1 MRVVIATDDKK
12 NLNGHFSLA
21 NVFMFFDIS
30 EDSYSLINEVCFSLD
45 NSHGASLKCKNRKP
59 FCIEERLAAIKGSDV
74 IFVSAIGGPIADR
87 VISNNVYP
95 IEMNAPEGIETVIF
109 KLQSMLK
116 GKQPLWLKRIL
127 KHDFLFE
134 GTGD

>member
-12 NLNGHFSLA
+12 NLNGHFA
-21 NVFMFFDIS
+21 FAGVFMLFDIS
-30 EDSYSLINEVCFSLD
+30 EDSYSLIKEVCFSVN
-45 NSHGASLKCKNRKP
+45 NSGDPGSRCKSRKP

-87 VISNNVYP
+87 VISSNVYP
-95 IEMNAPEGIETVIF
+95 IEMNVPEEIETVIV
-109 KLQSMLK
+109 KLQALLK
-116 GKQPLWLKRIL
+116 GKQPLWLKRVL

-134 GTGD
+134 EAGE